1 MVKRF
6 VLDTNVLL
14 HNPDALLHFD
24 DNDVVIP
31 IYVIE
36 EIDTFKR
43 NTSELGR
50 NARHASR
57 HLDRL
62 RHDGSLM
69 EGVPLGNGGTLRVAF
84 TDRRLPAELQMSN
97 TVDNMILAVA
107 VQIQQQEPSKKT
119 VLVSKDI
126 TLRLRAD
133 GLGLEAQD
141 FDDNRR
147 KSAEDLYSGFIQRD
161 VEAAV
166 IDKLYAVGSLERDD
180 IDEDLKPNH
189 YIQFNAAETRQSA
202 LAKYDPFEG
211 IIRPVDRMSRD
222 TWGLMPLNREQKLA
236 LDALNDPRIK
246 LVTLLGK
253 AGTGKTLLAIAAGLH
268 AVTETREAQKLL
280 VARPVLSLGRDLG
293 YLPGT
298 VEEKLNPWMKPI
310 YDNVDF
316 LLGLTA
322 DQKRAGRGAHELI
335 DQGLLEIE
343 PLSYIRGRSIPN
355 QFMVIDESQNLTPHE
370 VKTIITRAGEGTRII
385 LTGDPFQ
392 IDHPYID
399 FSNNGLVHVV
409 NAFADSHLAAHIT
422 LQKGER
428 SELAEEA
435 ANLL

>member
-14 HNPDALLHFD
+14 HNPDSLLHFE
-24 DNDVVIP
+24 DNDVIIP

-36 EIDTFKR
+36 ELDTFKR
-43 NTSELGR
+43 DNSELGR
-50 NARHASR
+50 NARHAAR

-62 RHDGSLM
+62 RHAGSLM
-69 EGVPLGNGGTLRVAF
+69 EGVPLENGGTLRVAF

-107 VQIQQQEPSKKT
+107 VETQQKEPSKKT

-141 FDDNRR
+141 FDDNHRNIGD
-147 KSAEDLYSGFIQRD
+147 SLYSGFIQRD
-161 VEAAV
+161 VESAL
-166 IDKLYAVGSLERDD
+166 IDKLYAVGALETSDF
-180 IDEDLKPNH
+180 DEAFKPNI
-189 YIQFNAAETRQSA
+189 YIQLNAPETRQSA
-202 LAKYDPFEG
+202 LAKFDPFEG
-211 IIRPVDRMSRD
+211 VIRPVDRMSRD

-268 AVTETREAQKLL
+268 AVTEAREAQKLL
-280 VARPVLSLGRDLG
+280 VARPVLSMGKDLG

-298 VEEKLNPWMKPI
+298 LEEKLNPWMKPI
-310 YDNVDF
+310 YDNVEF

-322 DQKRAGRGAHELI
+322 DQKRSGRGAHELI

-343 PLSYIRGRSIPN
+343 PLSYIRGRTIPN

-370 VKTIITRAGEGTRII
+370 VKTIITRAGEGTRIV
-385 LTGDPFQ
+385 LTGDPYQ

-399 FSNNGLVHVV
+399 VTNNGLVHAV
-409 NAFADSHLAAHIT
+409 NAFANSRLAAHIT
-422 LQKGER
+422 LEKGER

>member
-14 HNPDALLHFD
+14 HNPDSLLHFE
-24 DNDVVIP
+24 DNDVIIP

-36 EIDTFKR
+36 ELDTFKR
-43 NTSELGR
+43 DNSELGR
-50 NARHASR
+50 NARHAAR

-62 RHDGSLM
+62 RHAGSLM
-69 EGVPLGNGGTLRVAF
+69 EGVPLENGGTLRVAF

-107 VQIQQQEPSKKT
+107 VETQQKEPSKKT

-141 FDDNRR
+141 FDDNHRNIGD
-147 KSAEDLYSGFIQRD
+147 SLYSGFIQRD
-161 VEAAV
+161 VDSAL
-166 IDKLYAVGSLERDD
+166 IDKLYAVGALETSDF
-180 IDEDLKPNH
+180 DEAFKPNI
-189 YIQFNAAETRQSA
+189 YIQLNAPETRQSA
-202 LAKYDPFEG
+202 LAKFDPFEG
-211 IIRPVDRMSRD
+211 VIRPVDRMSRD

-268 AVTETREAQKLL
+268 AVTESREAQKLL
-280 VARPVLSLGRDLG
+280 VARPVLSMGKDLG
-293 YLPGT
+293 YLPGSL
-298 VEEKLNPWMKPI
+298 EEKLNPWMKPI
-310 YDNVDF
+310 YDNVEF

-322 DQKRAGRGAHELI
+322 DQKRSGRGAHELI

-343 PLSYIRGRSIPN
+343 PLSYIRGRTIPN

-370 VKTIITRAGEGTRII
+370 VKTIITRAGEGTRIV
-385 LTGDPFQ
+385 LTGDPYQ
-392 IDHPYID
+392 I
-399 FSNNGLVHVV
+399 
-409 NAFADSHLAAHIT
+409 
-422 LQKGER
+422 
-428 SELAEEA
+428 
-435 ANLL
+435 